1 MERLDKK
8 VVASGLSLLGL
19 VGVGSGIAHADDVKS
34 TVNKAVNS
42 VAEAAGLIDNKTVN
56 LTQKSLTI
64 PKDKVAHIETPAE
77 KKVSQKATTKLTSY
91 KVKAGDSLW
100 SIAHNHNL
108 NVDDLVSEN
117 NNSDLISVGQT
128 LNLPT
133 SVGADTQTTVADQS
147 PTDINKSTDSYADSL
162 QTAASAPVSEV
173 SAAGN
178 VESTESSVTSSTS
191 SQDSLASS
199 SAAESSV
206 SSTPSSEESTLAS
219 TADSSVSSGESAPS
233 SSESSVTESSAVSS
247 GSDEETSSA
256 TEATSSTT
264 SSTADVASETQNTS
278 GNTSSLQS
286 SETSATSA
294 ASDATAYTSSAD
306 STATDASANINSSY
320 GAAAVSSSESSAGQQ
335 YNQLSSTTN
344 SNGNLVNLS
353 TGSVSQIVNSNTT
366 QSTSGNSAAIIAL
379 AQQLV
384 AQNIPYVWGGGT
396 PSTGFDCSGLVSYVF
411 KNAAGISLPHS
422 SVEQEMY
429 TQKKSVSQAQ
439 PGDLLFWG
447 TPGASYHVAIYIG
460 NNQYIAA
467 PKPGLNVRVET
478 ISPNFLPSFAGSIK

>member
-219 TADSSVSSGESAPS
+219 TADSSVSRGESAPS
-233 SSESSVTESSAVSS
+233 SSVTESSAVSS

-264 SSTADVASETQNTS
+264 SSTADVVSETQNTS

-286 SETSATSA
+286 SETSAT
-294 ASDATAYTSSAD
+294 SDATAYTSSAD

>member
-206 SSTPSSEESTLAS
+206 SSTTSSEESTLAS

-233 SSESSVTESSAVSS
+233 SSVTESSAVSS

-286 SETSATSA
+286 SETSAT
-294 ASDATAYTSSAD
+294 SDATAYTSSAD

-366 QSTSGNSAAIIAL
+366 QSTSENSAAIIAL

>member
-191 SQDSLASS
+191 SQDSLASN

-206 SSTPSSEESTLAS
+206 SSTTSSEESTLAS

-233 SSESSVTESSAVSS
+233 SSVTESSAVSS

-256 TEATSSTT
+256 TEDTSSTT

-278 GNTSSLQS
+278 GNTSLQS
-286 SETSATSA
+286 SETTA

-306 STATDASANINSSY
+306 STAADASANINSSY

-335 YNQLSSTTN
+335 YNQLSSTKN

-353 TGSVSQIVNSNTT
+353 TGSVSQIVNTNTT
-366 QSTSGNSAAIIAL
+366 QSTSENSAAIIAL

-384 AQNIPYVWGGGT
+384 AQNIPYVWGRGT

>member
-173 SAAGN
+173 SAA
-178 VESTESSVTSSTS
+178 
-191 SQDSLASS
+191 
-199 SAAESSV
+199 ESSV

-233 SSESSVTESSAVSS
+233 SSVTESSAVSS

-286 SETSATSA
+286 SETSATS
-294 ASDATAYTSSAD
+294 DATAYTSSAD
-306 STATDASANINSSY
+306 STATDASANINSSF

>member
-278 GNTSSLQS
+278 GNTSLQS
-286 SETSATSA
+286 SETTA

-306 STATDASANINSSY
+306 STAADASANINSSY
-320 GAAAVSSSESSAGQQ
+320 GAAAVSSSDSSAGQQ

-366 QSTSGNSAAIIAL
+366 QSMSGNSAAIIAL

>member
-191 SQDSLASS
+191 SQDSLASN

-206 SSTPSSEESTLAS
+206 SSTTSSEESTLAS
-219 TADSSVSSGESAPS
+219 TADYSVSSGESAPS
-233 SSESSVTESSAVSS
+233 SSVTEGSAVSS

-256 TEATSSTT
+256 TEDTSSTT

-278 GNTSSLQS
+278 GNTSLQS
-286 SETSATSA
+286 SETTA

-306 STATDASANINSSY
+306 STAADASANINSSY

-344 SNGNLVNLS
+344 SNGNLVDLS

-366 QSTSGNSAAIIAL
+366 QSTSENSAAIIAL

-384 AQNIPYVWGGGT
+384 AQNIPYVWGRGT

>member
-191 SQDSLASS
+191 SQDSLASN

-206 SSTPSSEESTLAS
+206 SSTTSSEESTLAS

-233 SSESSVTESSAVSS
+233 SSVTESSAVSS

-256 TEATSSTT
+256 TEDTSSTT

-278 GNTSSLQS
+278 GNTSLQS
-286 SETSATSA
+286 SETTA

-306 STATDASANINSSY
+306 STAADASANINSSY

-366 QSTSGNSAAIIAL
+366 QSTSENSAAIIAL

-384 AQNIPYVWGGGT
+384 AQNIPYVWGRGM

>member
-147 PTDINKSTDSYADSL
+147 PTDINKSTDSYADLL
-162 QTAASAPVSEV
+162 QTAANAPVSEV

-206 SSTPSSEESTLAS
+206 SSTPSSEESTLAI
-219 TADSSVSSGESAPS
+219 TADSSMSSGESAPS
-233 SSESSVTESSAVSS
+233 SSESSAVSS

-278 GNTSSLQS
+278 GNTSS
-286 SETSATSA
+286 SETTAASA

-306 STATDASANINSSY
+306 STAADASANINSSY

-335 YNQLSSTTN
+335 YNQLSSITN

-366 QSTSGNSAAIIAL
+366 QSTSENSAAIIAL

>member
-100 SIAHNHNL
+100 SIAHKHNL

-191 SQDSLASS
+191 SQDSLASN

-233 SSESSVTESSAVSS
+233 SSVTESSAVSS

-256 TEATSSTT
+256 TEDTSSTT

-278 GNTSSLQS
+278 GNTSLQS
-286 SETSATSA
+286 SETTA

-306 STATDASANINSSY
+306 STAADASANINSSY

-344 SNGNLVNLS
+344 RNGNLVNLS

-366 QSTSGNSAAIIAL
+366 QSTSENSAAIIAL

>member
-233 SSESSVTESSAVSS
+233 SSVTESSVVSS

-278 GNTSSLQS
+278 GNTSS
-286 SETSATSA
+286 SETTA

-320 GAAAVSSSESSAGQQ
+320 GAAAVSSSDSSAGQQ

-366 QSTSGNSAAIIAL
+366 QSASGNSAAIIAL